1 MVELIDKKFR
11 TNRRQTVF
19 IVKEFKGL
27 GKISSHVSNY
37 ISVNRLMK
45 RLGYEE

>member
-11 TNRRQTVF
+11 TYRRQIVL

-27 GKISSHVSNY
+27 GKISPHVSNY
-37 ISVNRLMK
+37 IKSK
-45 RLGYEE
+45 ETYETTGV